1 MNKTARMMLMSNKDR
16 NRSDS
21 GRYDRDIE
29 RNRPDYRRERSD
41 FDREYDRDYRGR
53 SDYDRGYDYDREHRD
68 RWRDYDRRDPYEY
81 RDDEDRHSRR
91 GREREENFY
100 GRSSHKKGRVSE
112 LTEEDAKAWVKG
124 MENADGTKGPHWSPE
139 EVRQLVRQKG
149 LSVDF
154 WPFYAALN
162 AEYSDR
168 CKVNEKYGVNK
179 IEFYIDCVKAFWLED
194 ADAVKN
200 KTAIYYDC
208 IVDKDD

>member
-16 NRSDS
+16 NRSSS
-21 GRYDRDIE
+21 GRYDRDVE

-41 FDREYDRDYRGR
+41 FDRDYRGR

-68 RWRDYDRRDPYEY
+68 RRRDDDRRDPYEY

-91 GREREENFY
+91 GREREVDFY
-100 GRSSHKKGRVSE
+100 GRLSHKKGRVSE

-124 MENADGTKGPHWSPE
+124 MENADGTTGPHWSPE

-179 IEFYIDCVKAFWLED
+179 IEFYVDCVKAFWLED
-194 ADAVKN
+194 ADAVKH